1 MGMKT
6 IEDFKNMP
14 EANGDYKIISYALG
28 QLEITVSQ
36 DILSESTRE
45 LLIAAVDVWTTGA
58 YGFVRGNERALYA
71 AIRSDLTQHVLTR
84 VSDKVHP
91 RDALSKIG
99 I

>member
-1 MGMKT
+1 
-6 IEDFKNMP
+6 
-14 EANGDYKIISYALG
+14 LG

>member
-6 IEDFKNMP
+6 IDDFKNMP
-14 EANGDYKIISYALG
+14 EANGDYQIIAYALNA
-28 QLEITVSQ
+28 LTLTVSQ

-58 YGFVRGNERALYA
+58 YGFVRGNERVLYDT
-71 AIRSDLTQHVLTR
+71 IRSDLFQHESTLVRAR
-84 VSDKVHP
+84 VHL